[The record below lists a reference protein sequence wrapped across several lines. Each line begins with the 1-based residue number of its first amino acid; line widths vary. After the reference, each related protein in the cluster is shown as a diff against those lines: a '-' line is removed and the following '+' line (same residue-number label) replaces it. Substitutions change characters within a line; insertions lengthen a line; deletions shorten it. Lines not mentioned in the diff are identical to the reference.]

1 MVIAMIPLT
10 TSLVGEYAEQRI
22 PVLLYGINLT
32 VAMALNLAHWRYAT
46 KNSRLVDP
54 KLDPKIVSYINKYI
68 ILAMIMYG
76 FATPISLI
84 FPLLSNIMYIA
95 IPALTFIPIKRLA
108 DSLSSRDG
116 EKSMD

>member
-1 MVIAMIPLT
+1 MQQKT
-10 TSLVGEYAEQRI
+10 
-22 PVLLYGINLT
+22 
-32 VAMALNLAHWRYAT
+32 
-46 KNSRLVDP
+46 RLVDP
-54 KLDPKIVSYINKYI
+54 KLDPKIVRYINKYI

-76 FATPISLI
+76 FATPIFII

>member
-46 KNSRLVDP
+46 KNSGLVDP
-54 KLDPKIVSYINKYI
+54 KLDPKIVRYINSI
-68 ILAMIMYG
+68 
-76 FATPISLI
+76 
-84 FPLLSNIMYIA
+84 
-95 IPALTFIPIKRLA
+95 
-108 DSLSSRDG
+108 
-116 EKSMD
+116 

>member
-1 MVIAMIPLT
+1 
-10 TSLVGEYAEQRI
+10 
-22 PVLLYGINLT
+22 
-32 VAMALNLAHWRYAT
+32 
-46 KNSRLVDP
+46 
-54 KLDPKIVSYINKYI
+54 
-68 ILAMIMYG
+68 MYG
-76 FATPISLI
+76 FATPISII

>member
-1 MVIAMIPLT
+1 
-10 TSLVGEYAEQRI
+10 
-22 PVLLYGINLT
+22 
-32 VAMALNLAHWRYAT
+32 MALNLAHWRYAT
-46 KNSRLVDP
+46 KNSGLVDP
-54 KLDPKIVSYINKYI
+54 KLDPKIVRSINKHI

>member
-46 KNSRLVDP
+46 KNSP
-54 KLDPKIVSYINKYI
+54 C
-68 ILAMIMYG
+68 
-76 FATPISLI
+76 
-84 FPLLSNIMYIA
+84 
-95 IPALTFIPIKRLA
+95 
-108 DSLSSRDG
+108 
-116 EKSMD
+116 